1 MELAITTFASVT
13 IIWSFALTAV
23 TLSGQVNALAS
34 LGYTSKMFDCPDL
47 AEELLNFHFSQ
58 INFAGEKQHCI
69 SPSINT
75 PSPNEESL
83 GHKYL
88 IKLVHRSRSILK
100 P

>member
-13 IIWSFALTAV
+13 IIWSFSLSAV
-23 TLSGQVNALAS
+23 TLTSQVNALAS
-34 LGYTSKMFDCPDL
+34 LGYTSKMFDCADL
-47 AEELLNFHFSQ
+47 AEELLSFRFSQ
-58 INFAGEKQHCI
+58 INFAGEKQYCI
-69 SPSINT
+69 PPSINT

-88 IKLVHRSRSILK
+88 IKLVHRSRSILE